1 MDMQMSPYGCISTGD
16 QLGMI
21 EVVLNAATTA
31 NITQVRFSLSLSWR
45 IHDRLTMYL
54 PLTESWRR
62 GGCIQGRPSGQLA
75 QRKEQTTGRL

>member
-54 PLTESWRR
+54 PLTESWRC
-62 GGCIQGRPSGQLA
+62 GGCV
-75 QRKEQTTGRL
+75 